1 MMHLEAIIKRNK
13 AYSDWYVEEP
23 SAPPVGYVEVLPGKT
38 PRRKKAKD
46 VVKIG
51 WGSERVNRRTKK

>member
-23 SAPPVGYVEVLPGKT
+23 SAPPVGFVETLPGKA
-38 PRRKKAKD
+38 RKRAPKKD

-51 WGSERVNRRTKK
+51 WGSERVNRRSKR